1 MYDMKTNVIAFGA
14 LAAGLAFVA
23 YAGDV
28 EAREDALSAGR
39 VIIPGNSSITISADR
54 KDALYRCGEETAFTV
69 TVDETNGVKA
79 ASGVVSWELDN
90 YGAKVL
96 AKGTVDLSKVNP
108 FVVKGTMQV
117 PGFLR
122 IVVKKP
128 GSRRTQ
134 AYSTAYEPEKLRTAV
149 PKPADFD
156 RFWDDAVAKLERNV
170 PLDPRVEPVAGYPKK
185 GCMAER
191 VSFATANGKRV
202 HALVVYPLKPGRY
215 PVRLGFPGAG
225 PGPSLP
231 KGNPD
236 PARIA
241 FTMNS
246 HYYRIGDDKAETD
259 ALYAAE
265 EGEWRKVHGPS
276 KSRAYPVGGLTLSR
290 EEAHYYGI
298 ILGCNRAINWL
309 MATHRDRIDAAHV
322 VYSGASQ
329 GGGFGLIL
337 TALNKNIRRAYAGVP
352 AMTDV
357 LGRKADG
364 RQSGWPRILEYETQ
378 TDPARLA
385 KIEANAP
392 YFDAAYFAERITVPI
407 RLTVGYIDE
416 SCAPHA
422 VCAAFNAIPSK
433 DKKLYHGIGGSHGSP
448 NGPRREIAAWLDAD

>member
-1 MYDMKTNVIAFGA
+1 MCGMKAEGIAFGIVV
-14 LAAGLAFVA
+14 AGLAFVA
-23 YAGDV
+23 HAGDV
-28 EAREDALSAGR
+28 EAREDALSDGR
-39 VIIPGNSSITISADR
+39 VIIPGDSLIKISADR
-54 KDALYRCGEETAFTV
+54 KDALYKCGEETVFSV
-69 TVDETNGVKA
+69 TVNETNGVKA
-79 ASGVVSWELDN
+79 ASGIISWQLDN

-96 AKGTVDLSKVNP
+96 ANGTADLSKSNP
-108 FVVKGTMQV
+108 FTVKGTMNV

-122 IVVKKP
+122 IVVKKQ
-128 GSRRTQ
+128 GDKSHKT
-134 AYSTAYEPEKLRTAV
+134 YSTAYEPEKIRTAI

-156 RFWDDAVAKLERNV
+156 SFWDDAIAKLEREV
-170 PLDPRVEPVAGYPKK
+170 PLDPQVEPVAGYPKK

-202 HALVVYPLKPGRY
+202 HALLVYPQKPGRY

-236 PARIA
+236 PSRIA

-246 HYYRIGDDKAETD
+246 HYYRVGDNKAETD
-259 ALYAAE
+259 ALYAVE

-276 KSRAYPVGGLTLSR
+276 KARAYPVGGLTLSR

-309 MATHRDRIDAAHV
+309 MATHRDRIDPARV
-322 VYSGASQ
+322 TYSGASQ

-352 AMTDV
+352 ALTDV
-357 LGRKADG
+357 MGCKADG
-364 RQSGWPRILEYETQ
+364 RQSGWPRILEYESQ
-378 TDPARLA
+378 TDAARLA

-407 RLTVGYIDE
+407 RLSVGYIDE

-448 NGPRREIAAWLDAD
+448 NGPRGEITAWLDAD

>member
-1 MYDMKTNVIAFGA
+1 MKTNGIAFGIIVAGLA
-14 LAAGLAFVA
+14 LAAH
-23 YAGDV
+23 AGDV
-28 EAREDALSAGR
+28 EACEDALIAGR
-39 VIIPGNSSITISADR
+39 VIIPGNSLINISADR
-54 KDALYRCGEETAFTV
+54 KDALYRCGDETAFSV
-69 TVDETNGVKA
+69 VVNETNGVKA
-79 ASGVVSWELDN
+79 SSGVVTWRLDN
-90 YGAKVL
+90 YGAKVFAEGTADL
-96 AKGTVDLSKVNP
+96 AKSNP
-108 FVVKGTMQV
+108 FIVKGTMQY

-122 IVVKKP
+122 ITVRKP
-128 GSRRTQ
+128 GDRRPQ

-149 PKPADFD
+149 PKPGDFD
-156 RFWDDAVAKLERNV
+156 SFWDDAIAKLEREV
-170 PLDPRVEPVAGYPKK
+170 PLDPQVEPVPGYPRK

-191 VSFATANGKRV
+191 ISFATANGKRI
-202 HALVVYPLKPGRY
+202 HALLTYPLKPGRY

-236 PARIA
+236 PAHVA
-241 FTMNS
+241 FMMNS
-246 HYYRIGDDKAETD
+246 HYYRIGDNKAETD
-259 ALYAAE
+259 ALYANE

-276 KSRAYPVGGLTLSR
+276 KARAYPVGGLTLSR

-309 MATHRDRIDAAHV
+309 IATHHDRIDPAHV
-322 VYSGASQ
+322 AYAGASQ

-352 AMTDV
+352 ALTDV
-357 LGRKADG
+357 LGCKADG

-385 KIEANAP
+385 KIEAHAP
-392 YFDAAYFAERITVPI
+392 YFDAAYFAARITVPI

-433 DKKLYHGIGGSHGSP
+433 DKKLYHGIGGSHSSRNAP
-448 NGPRREIAAWLDAD
+448 AKDVQAWLEK